1 MVISCIQGD
10 FNDQYKNHVQIAKYL
25 SEINGKLYFC
35 STSNVFDGDPTKV
48 HYENDVCCPESDYG
62 KFKYNCENAL
72 RKILN
77 DNLCIIRLP
86 AIWGKNSKRLNNLK
100 DMLESGKDIEVYC
113 NLFRTTN
120 TDIMLAKQI
129 NYIVTNNLNGIFHLG
144 SIDVINYYDFISKLI
159 IKLGYKN
166 KKINKIRLPEEKY
179 FLALGSIRNELPNYL
194 KISNSNVINYLAS

>member
-1 MVISCIQGD
+1 M
-10 FNDQYKNHVQIAKYL
+10 
-25 SEINGKLYFC
+25 
-35 STSNVFDGDPTKV
+35 
-48 HYENDVCCPESDYG
+48 
-62 KFKYNCENAL
+62 
-72 RKILN
+72 
-77 DNLCIIRLP
+77 P